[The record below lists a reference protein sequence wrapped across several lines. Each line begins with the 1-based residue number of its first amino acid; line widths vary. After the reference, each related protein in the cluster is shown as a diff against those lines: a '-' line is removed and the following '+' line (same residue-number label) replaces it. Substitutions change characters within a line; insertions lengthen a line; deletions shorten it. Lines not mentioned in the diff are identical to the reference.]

1 LNCHLK
7 KQTRLYFIIKAS
19 NNFHVSE
26 KQTIIM
32 KKNILLLITTVFTTF
47 SCSSQSIINNTNLS
61 ISDKKATHET
71 VSLYKKLTILT
82 QKGYL
87 FGHQDDLAYGVK
99 WKYKKGKSDVKEVVG
114 DYPAVYG
121 WDIAGLEK
129 DDANNID
136 GVPFD
141 KMKQYIKEANERGG
155 ISTISWHFDN
165 PATGKNAWDNTPN
178 SLQTILPGKQNHEK
192 FISWLDKASDFFL
205 SLKDKKGKYIPILFR
220 PYHELT
226 GGWFWWGKGNGTP
239 EEFKAVW
246 KFTFEYLQ
254 KKGVHNLIYV
264 YNASSF
270 NSKED
275 FLDNYPGDNYADIL
289 SFDAYQN
296 STDKSG
302 EKFITEVQ
310 SQLKIIN
317 EIGNEKNKLTA
328 VAEAGYEA
336 IPDAKW
342 WTGTFS
348 KAIGDYK
355 ISYVLLWR
363 NHGWQEK
370 EQKMHYYVPYP
381 GQISERDFIDYYNL
395 DKTLFEKDIK
405 KALK

>member
-1 LNCHLK
+1 
-7 KQTRLYFIIKAS
+7 
-19 NNFHVSE
+19 
-26 KQTIIM
+26 M
-32 KKNILLLITTVFTTF
+32 KKSILTLLISVFIGT
-47 SCSSQSIINNTNLS
+47 SCSSKAIVSNTNLS
-61 ISDKKATHET
+61 LSDKKATPET
-71 VSLYKKLTILT
+71 VSLYKKLNLLT

-87 FGHQDDLAYGVK
+87 FGHQDDLAYGVN
-99 WKYKKGKSDVKEVVG
+99 WKYEDGRSDIKDITG

-129 DDANNID
+129 DDAKNID

-141 KMKQYIKEANERGG
+141 KIKQYIKEANERGG

-165 PATGKNAWDNTPN
+165 PATGKNAWDNTAN
-178 SLQTILPGKQNHEK
+178 AVKTILPGGENHKK
-192 FISWLDKASDFFL
+192 FTSWLDKASNFFL
-205 SLKDKKGKYIPILFR
+205 SLKDKKGKNIPILFR

-226 GGWFWWGKGNGTP
+226 GGWFWWGKGNATP
-239 EEFKAVW
+239 EEFKALW

-264 YNASSF
+264 YNTSSF

-275 FLDNYPGDNYADIL
+275 FLANYPGDNYADII

-296 STDKSG
+296 NDDKEG
-302 EKFITEVQ
+302 KKFIDEVQ
-310 SQLKIIN
+310 NELKIIT
-317 EIGNEKNKLTA
+317 EIGTEKHKLIA

-336 IPDAKW
+336 IPDPKW
-342 WTGTFS
+342 WTGTLT

-370 EQKMHYYVPYP
+370 EQKMHYYAPFS
-381 GQISERDFIDYYNL
+381 GQVSEKDFVDFYKL